1 MFLRRPPHSLLWVS
15 VTSGRGRDDSLLT
28 ASLSLLG
35 ASCPLC
41 STERIQKPEVPF
53 QYLSLITA
61 RHLSQ
66 NRIQIAM
73 APAPGVC
80 LASLLYL
87 PSPHSSPDFLC
98 SGLTHTS
105 YPICL
110 EPSSSRT
117 PLAPPIPHT
126 ALRSKHIPIRGL
138 PWHPSIMIPPSHFLA
153 FTPLY
158 FS

>member
-1 MFLRRPPHSLLWVS
+1 MFLRRPPRSLLWVS
-15 VTSGRGRDDSLLT
+15 VTSGRGRDDSHLT

-41 STERIQKPEVPF
+41 STQKPEVFF

-80 LASLLYL
+80 LASLLL

-98 SGLTHTS
+98 SGLTHTP

-110 EPSSSRT
+110 EPSPSGT
-117 PLAPPIPHT
+117 PLAPPSLIQLSVPNT
-126 ALRSKHIPIRGL
+126 SPSEAFPDTRQS
-138 PWHPSIMIPPSHFLA
+138 WSHPPTF
-153 FTPLY
+153 
-158 FS
+158 